1 MIKKHGGLWEFL
13 GGKIEGNESSEICIK
28 REIKEKLSITIEIIK
43 EMNSYYTLK
52 LRWIVIPI

>member
-52 LRWIVIPI
+52 LR